1 MNPVVACAE
10 TTLRQHPDPAVRL
23 TELLRS
29 VAPITDRSLTA
40 GRLRSMLEDHPERFR
55 ILDSWDS
62 RWLEP
67 ESNVPSER
75 AWVVSLSPG
84 TDPPDGEPS
93 AGLLREA
100 GVDPGRADG
109 GRTDRLLRESFRWVS
124 RDIDVRSRLALS
136 RWSAIR
142 RALVELPTAPAGRRD
157 RTATPR
163 PHPSAAP
170 RRRAR

>member
-29 VAPITDRSLTA
+29 VAPITDRSLTVA
-40 GRLRSMLEDHPERFR
+40 RLRSILEDHPDRFR

-67 ESNVPSER
+67 QSRVPAER
-75 AWVVSLSPG
+75 AWVVSLAPG
-84 TDPPDGEPS
+84 TDPPDGEPH
-93 AGLLREA
+93 AG
-100 GVDPGRADG
+100 
-109 GRTDRLLRESFRWVS
+109 LLRESFRWVS
-124 RDIDVRSRLALS
+124 RDVDVRSRLALS

-142 RALVELPTAPAGRRD
+142 RAEREARQAV
-157 RTATPR
+157 
-163 PHPSAAP
+163 
-170 RRRAR
+170 RASG